1 MRENKSGEK
10 CEEVR
15 KKISKN
21 MLIDVFEAAAAA
33 VVVVVIVSKPLQKVH
48 L

>member
-10 CEEVR
+10 YEEVR

-21 MLIDVFEAAAAA
+21 MLIDVFVAAAA
-33 VVVVVIVSKPLQKVH
+33 VVVVVIVSKPSQKVH

>member
-10 CEEVR
+10 YEEVR

-21 MLIDVFEAAAAA
+21 MLIDVFEAAAV
-33 VVVVVIVSKPLQKVH
+33 VVVVVIVSKPSQKVH